1 VTVQERQKN
10 VIYRNINIHP
20 NLSINIQ
27 QKKFELY
34 VGTHLGCIKVCYHV
48 LEKFQFHWLSWDRK
62 RRKNEPSEKSLSGTE
77 PIYWKTRWK
86 HFKLFQP
93 SSLPVQWHG
102 SMYRC
107 TGETDGTAKNLNHAM
122 FQFFIFSITIS
133 LFSSIIATILIFSA
147 RVGIIELA
155 GLSVKLVTPRTSL
168 ILTLEEPWLFVF
180 IFSG

>member
-1 VTVQERQKN
+1 MQHTARAL
-10 VIYRNINIHP
+10 NIGEVVAI
-20 NLSINIQ
+20 LKEAID
-27 QKKFELY
+27 
-34 VGTHLGCIKVCYHV
+34 GIKGGRDDEVV
-48 LEKFQFHWLSWDRK
+48 VVDKGDEGD
-62 RRKNEPSEKSLSGTE
+62 EE
-77 PIYWKTRWK
+77 
-86 HFKLFQP
+86 
-93 SSLPVQWHG
+93 
-102 SMYRC
+102 C